1 MLGKIE
7 GRRRRGWQRMRWLDG
22 ITDLM
27 DMGLGGFWELV
38 MDREAWRASVHA
50 VTKSWTQLN
59 KWTEL
64 NKPLKYKEQISNSH
78 VMLMKLLSR
87 EVNLTIL
94 APCRWL
100 MTKLKLEPSTSYHTP
115 LHSQPQTAVSP
126 DHGLLLC
133 VIFRFLKVRA
143 HLCMTVLN

>member
-7 GRRRRGWQRMRWLDG
+7 GRRRRGQQRMRWLDG

-38 MDREAWRASVHA
+38 MDREAWRASVHGIA
-50 VTKSWTQLN
+50 KSQTQLN
-59 KWTEL
+59 SWTEL
-64 NKPLKYKEQISNSH
+64 KKPLKHKEQISNSH
-78 VMLMKLLSR
+78 VMPMKLLPR

-94 APCRWL
+94 APRRWL

-115 LHSQPQTAVSP
+115 LHSQPQAAISP